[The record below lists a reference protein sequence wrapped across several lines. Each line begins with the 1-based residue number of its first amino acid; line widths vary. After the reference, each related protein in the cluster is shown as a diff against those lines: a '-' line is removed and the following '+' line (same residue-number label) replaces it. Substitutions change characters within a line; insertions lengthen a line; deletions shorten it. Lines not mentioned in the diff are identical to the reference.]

1 MDNIPRCIELGKKKI
16 YVRNIH
22 DCSLREALLWQKKE
36 KRKF

>member
-22 DCSLREALLWQKKE
+22 DCSPREALPWQMRKKE
-36 KRKF
+36 R